1 MLDRTSGVATRRDEH
16 KRNRDKDRDL
26 DGRKRNKEKRKEMK
40 GCQSATKSVSEME
53 ERAKEKRD
61 AIAER
66 GRKLERKK
74 KTET

>member
-1 MLDRTSGVATRRDEH
+1 MEG
-16 KRNRDKDRDL
+16 
-26 DGRKRNKEKRKEMK
+26 KEMK
-40 GCQSATKSVSEME
+40 GCQSYE
-53 ERAKEKRD
+53 EWERDEAGAKEKRD

>member
-1 MLDRTSGVATRRDEH
+1 MDE
-16 KRNRDKDRDL
+16 RE
-26 DGRKRNKEKRKEMK
+26 RNKEKMKEMK
-40 GCQSATKSVSEME
+40 GCQSYE
-53 ERAKEKRD
+53 ERDGRGAKEKRD